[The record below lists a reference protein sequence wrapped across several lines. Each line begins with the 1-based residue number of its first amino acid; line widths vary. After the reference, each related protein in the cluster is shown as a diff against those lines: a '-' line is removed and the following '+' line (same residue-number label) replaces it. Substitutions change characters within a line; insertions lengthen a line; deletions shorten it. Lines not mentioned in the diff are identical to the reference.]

1 MSKEEENKDSES
13 AALEPSARA
22 IRLAQTHVLAK
33 VRWRYRPEGFVL
45 AKKGVQVHDILVVTS
60 DFLDTDAVEVI
71 AIRPLTPEQADR
83 PGFEEA
89 VNHQAHCASEDE
101 IRKVIE
107 SLPDKSIK
115 SIMVAFK
122 KDYNGKADMALVNKI
137 AREYQGK

>member
-71 AIRPLTPEQADR
+71 AVRPLTPEQADR

-89 VNHQAHCASEDE
+89 VNHQAHCAARMRSARGTT
-101 IRKVIE
+101 I
-107 SLPDKSIK
+107 LPRRGRSPRGP
-115 SIMVAFK
+115 SA
-122 KDYNGKADMALVNKI
+122 NPTSAGS
-137 AREYQGK
+137 G